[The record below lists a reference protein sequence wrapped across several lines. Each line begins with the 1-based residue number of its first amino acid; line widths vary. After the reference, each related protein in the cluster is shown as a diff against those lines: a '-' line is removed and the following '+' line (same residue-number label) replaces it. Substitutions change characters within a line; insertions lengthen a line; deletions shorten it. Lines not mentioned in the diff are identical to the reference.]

1 MLLLLLLL
9 LLLCYY
15 HIMSLLLCYCYY
27 VTILKK
33 FYFLQ
38 QIYQCFGLEC
48 QSEAD
53 CIVPPEQ
60 TYCYYSNKACTK
72 RGAKCSW
79 TDNGRWA
86 PYCHDVNG
94 VYILPTR
101 SIKNLPYYLPFL
113 IQKVQNHLIM
123 ISILFT
129 YIFFYY
135 MLLLF

>member
-1 MLLLLLLL
+1 MGPNWLWQGKIFPAINKSIVCLHIASAILSYRLLLSLLLL

-27 VTILKK
+27 MYVTIFKK

-38 QIYQCFGLEC
+38 QIYQCFGLDC

-79 TDNGRWA
+79 TDHGCWA

-94 VYILPTR
+94 A
-101 SIKNLPYYLPFL
+101 SND
-113 IQKVQNHLIM
+113 N
-123 ISILFT
+123 S
-129 YIFFYY
+129 
-135 MLLLF
+135 